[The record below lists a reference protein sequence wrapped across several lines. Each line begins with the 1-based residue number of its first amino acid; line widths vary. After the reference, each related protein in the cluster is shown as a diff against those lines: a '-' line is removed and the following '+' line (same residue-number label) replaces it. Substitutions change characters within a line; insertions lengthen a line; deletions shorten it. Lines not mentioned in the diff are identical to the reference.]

1 MDDTQSHE
9 WAPRRRRRVLPPQ
22 QQALADEL
30 QKRATALRDGSGGE
44 LSVREAV
51 ALAAV
56 QLGLELPEEPG
67 G

>member
-1 MDDTQSHE
+1 MGHTQSPE
-9 WAPRRRRRVLPPQ
+9 WAPRRRRRVLPPE

-30 QKRATALRDGSGGE
+30 TARATALRDGSDGE

-56 QLGLELPEEPG
+56 QLGLELPEVCGE
-67 G
+67 